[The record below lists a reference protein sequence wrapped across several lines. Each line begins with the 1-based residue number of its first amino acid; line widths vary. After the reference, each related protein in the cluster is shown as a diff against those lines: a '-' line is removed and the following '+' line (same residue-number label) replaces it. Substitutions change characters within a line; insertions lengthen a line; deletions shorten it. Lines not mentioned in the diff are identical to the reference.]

1 VTPAAEL
8 RVAHSADLDEGSI
21 HVLPVTAPLDVSRE
35 LTCDWR
41 EGDAW

>member
-8 RVAHSADLDEGSI
+8 RLAHTA
-21 HVLPVTAPLDVSRE
+21 PVTDPLDVSRE